1 MDGRCKIWEHVCDNL
16 CNVIN
21 RFGLHEIQERH
32 ATDVRQFVK
41 RAPSSPSRLT
51 QSIIYSKSMF
61 YILMWTRYNIK
72 CLKFM
77 FKPRKGRLARPSL
90 SRFLSCKRE
99 RYRVHN
105 RRVHHPGGLNW
116 DQRHVPI
123 KVRPLALCS
132 ASYRMGILTKN
143 NMLTKYSMSN
153 QRATHKSRQLFGLVY
168 WRKML
173 RPPGHPYS
181 DAPRTASSR

>member
-1 MDGRCKIWEHVCDNL
+1 MFEIHVQTKKML
-16 CNVIN
+16 T
-21 RFGLHEIQERH
+21 G
-32 ATDVRQFVK
+32 AAQFIT
-41 RAPSSPSRLT
+41 L
-51 QSIIYSKSMF
+51 
-61 YILMWTRYNIK
+61 
-72 CLKFM
+72 
-77 FKPRKGRLARPSL
+77 
-90 SRFLSCKRE
+90 LSCKRE
-99 RYRVHN
+99 RSRVHN
-105 RRVHHPGGLNW
+105 RRVHHPGGQNW

-173 RPPGHPYS
+173 RPPGHPYN